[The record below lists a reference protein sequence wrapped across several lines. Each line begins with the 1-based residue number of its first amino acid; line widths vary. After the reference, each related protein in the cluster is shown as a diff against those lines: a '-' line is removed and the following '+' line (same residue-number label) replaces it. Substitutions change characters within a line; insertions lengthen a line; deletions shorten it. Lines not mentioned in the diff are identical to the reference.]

1 MSEIKNGELIQRA
14 SSVGALF
21 YSQNTLSKS
30 VQFNWSKLEMEQEPL
45 FMQDEFE
52 ALKVDVARAG
62 GAQVIGD
69 MLWPDKGPIKAGEHL
84 NNCLSRD
91 RREKLDYSQIIFIK
105 AEARKVG
112 SFAAQRYENEVI
124 GLAPPVA
131 IEPEDEAAKLQR
143 QFIESQKAMDAILKR
158 MERLSLPSQPSVRS
172 VG

>member
-1 MSEIKNGELIQRA
+1 
-14 SSVGALF
+14 
-21 YSQNTLSKS
+21 
-30 VQFNWSKLEMEQEPL
+30 MEQEAL
-45 FMQDEFE
+45 FLQDEFE
-52 ALKVDVARAG
+52 ALRVDVARVG
-62 GAQVIGD
+62 GAQVVGD

-112 SFAAQRYENEVI
+112 SFAAQRYENEMI

-143 QFIESQKAMDAILKR
+143 QFIAAQQGMNTILKR
-158 MERLSLPSQPSVRS
+158 MEKLALPSVRS